1 MLSRY
6 AELNMFESTRSQHVD
21 ACLECG
27 MCTFVCPANR
37 PVMQYLLLA
46 KKQLAAQDE
55 AVSTCRLQ
63 D

>member
-1 MLSRY
+1 
-6 AELNMFESTRSQHVD
+6 
-21 ACLECG
+21 

-46 KKQLAAQDE
+46 KAQLAAKDE
-55 AVSTCRLQ
+55 MVSTCRLQ